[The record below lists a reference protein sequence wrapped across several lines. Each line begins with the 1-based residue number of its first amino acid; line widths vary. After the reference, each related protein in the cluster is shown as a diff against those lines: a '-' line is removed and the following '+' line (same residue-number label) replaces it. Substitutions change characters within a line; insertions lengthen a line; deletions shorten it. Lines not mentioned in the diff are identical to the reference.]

1 MALLDFIRRGNA
13 AAKASKRKQDAAQKR
28 AFAAAQ
34 LSRLTDSWRATQQEI
49 NEELRGD
56 LDRLRQRARNL
67 ENDNDFALRYLEM
80 CETNI
85 VGETGPRLVSLVENR
100 PGDPDQIAR
109 TAIEHAF
116 RAWGARGVCELSGQM
131 SLIEVFWQVVR
142 GTARD
147 GEYLIIEE
155 VGKGAQNKF
164 GYALQ
169 VVDVDTI
176 ATWHNRAAREG
187 QNAIKLG
194 VEVNGVGRPVAVWF
208 GSGPAG
214 ARRAE
219 RVDASRIIHRFKSRR
234 AGQTRG
240 IPWMHA
246 AMLSMHYSGEFAL
259 SALLAAKHGA
269 DHLGFFTTPDGE
281 GPNLGDKQA
290 DGSQISTSAP
300 GTWDTLPEGTE
311 VHTVDSKYP
320 NEVFDPFMRAAH
332 RRMASGLNV
341 SYPALCNDHASLN
354 YNSIRAT
361 QSDDRDQWRR
371 AQRWFEEAWLER
383 IFDRWLT
390 FALANGAIVLP
401 NGSPLPVTKRDK
413 FAAHAWQHR
422 GWQSNDPLKDITAAR
437 MSFQE
442 GVDSRT
448 AYAARQGRDID
459 DVIGELANEQALAEN
474 AGVAIG
480 DPGKAAAVAPVDNTD
495 EVQ

>member
-1 MALLDFIRRGNA
+1 MALFDFMRRN
-13 AAKASKRKQDAAQKR
+13 KRQPDAAPAHKR

-34 LSRLTDSWRATQQEI
+34 LSRLTDSWRATQQTI
-49 NEELRGD
+49 SEELRGD

-80 CETNI
+80 VETNI
-85 VGETGPRLVSLVENR
+85 VGETGPRLVSLAENR
-100 PGDPDQIAR
+100 PGDPDQLAR
-109 TAIEHAF
+109 TAIEQAY
-116 RAWGARGVCELSGQM
+116 RAWGKRGVCEVSGQL
-131 SLIEVFWQVVR
+131 SFVELCWQIAR

-147 GEYLIIEE
+147 GEYLIIEHLGN
-155 VGKGAQNKF
+155 VNAF

-169 VVDVDTI
+169 VIDVDTL
-176 ATWHNRAAREG
+176 ATWHNRPARDG

-194 VEVNGVGRPVAVWF
+194 VELNAMGVPVAWWF

-214 ARRAE
+214 ARQAE
-219 RVDASRIIHRFKSRR
+219 RVPAGKILHRFKTKR

-259 SALLAAKHGA
+259 SALLAAKQGA
-269 DHLGFFTTPDGE
+269 DHLGFFTTPDGQA
-281 GPNLGDKQA
+281 PTLGDQQT

-320 NEVFDPFMRAAH
+320 NEVFDPFMRSAH

-341 SYPALCNDHASLN
+341 SYPALCNDHADLN

-361 QSDDRDQWRR
+361 QADDRDQWRR
-371 AQRWFEEAWLER
+371 AQRWFEEAWLEH

-390 FALANGAIVLP
+390 FALAKGAIKLP
-401 NGSPLPVTKRDK
+401 NGSPLPVEKRDK

-437 MSFQE
+437 MAFQE

-448 AYAARQGRDID
+448 AYAARQGRDIE
-459 DVIGELANEQALAEN
+459 DVIGELATEQDLAAAANIE
-474 AGVAIG
+474 IG
-480 DPGKAAAVAPVDNTD
+480 DPAKATPKTGTD
-495 EVQ
+495 PLLVP

>member
-1 MALLDFIRRGNA
+1 MALLDFFRRARRQPDFN
-13 AAKASKRKQDAAQKR
+13 AAQKR

-34 LSRLTDSWRATQQEI
+34 LSRLTDSWRATQQDI
-49 NEELRGD
+49 AEELRGD

-85 VGETGPRLVSLVENR
+85 VGETGPRLVSLAENR
-100 PGDPDQIAR
+100 PGEADTLAR
-109 TAIEHAF
+109 TAIEQAF
-116 RAWGARGVCELSGQM
+116 VAWGRRGVCETSGQL
-131 SLIEVFWQVVR
+131 SLVELFWQIAR

-147 GEYLIIEE
+147 GEYLVIEHL
-155 VGKGAQNKF
+155 GAVNAY

-169 VVDVDTI
+169 VVDVDAL
-176 ATWHNRAAREG
+176 ATWHNRAAG
-187 QNAIKLG
+187 NGVNAIKLG
-194 VEVNGVGRPVAVWF
+194 VELDSLGRHVAYWF
-208 GSGPAG
+208 GSGPTG
-214 ARRAE
+214 ARKAE
-219 RVDASRIIHRFKSRR
+219 RVDASRIIHRFKTVR

-259 SALLAAKHGA
+259 SALLAAKQGA
-269 DHLGFFTTPDGE
+269 DHLGFFTTPDGSA
-281 GPNLGDKQA
+281 PTLGTEQA

-320 NEVFDPFMRAAH
+320 NEVFDPFMRSAN

-341 SYPALCNDHASLN
+341 SYPALCNDHADLN

-361 QSDDRDQWRR
+361 QADDRDQWRR
-371 AQRWFEEAWLER
+371 AQRWLEEAWLEH
-383 IFDRWLT
+383 IFERWLT
-390 FALANGAIVLP
+390 FALNKGAILLP
-401 NGSPLPVTKRDK
+401 NGSPLPREKRDK

-437 MSFQE
+437 MEFQE

-448 AYAARQGRDID
+448 AYAARRGREIE
-459 DVIGELANEQALAEN
+459 DVIGELANEQRLAAAADIE
-474 AGVAIG
+474 IG
-480 DPGKAAAVAPVDNTD
+480 DPARNAPAPAAPLPPDG
-495 EVQ
+495 Q